1 MRCREEAQRRRRKGA
16 SGSCGWTIPRTS
28 GTSPMRPSTPFQLHP
43 YGARA
48 DGLPSRMHYN
58 ASLDRTQSRTRL
70 SQSTAAR
77 FEIKHRSYLTPE
89 GTLSGTPPKIARD
102 PDLLTRLYRMMVL
115 VRTFD
120 SKAVALQRTGQ
131 LGTYA
136 SCLGHE
142 ATHVGIGAAMA
153 PEDVFFPMYREY
165 GTQLWRG
172 VHMDEILAFWG
183 GDERGNAFRDQPH
196 DFPWAVPIAT
206 QTLHAAGAALA
217 FKLRGERRVAVTV
230 IGDGGTSQG
239 DFYEALNAA
248 GAFHA
253 PCVFVIANNQWAIS
267 VPLRQ
272 QTACETLAQK
282 AIAAGIPGE
291 QVDGNDILAVHA
303 VLTEAVERAR
313 EGGGPSVIE
322 ALTYRLSDH
331 TTADDARRY
340 RPAAEV
346 EAAREREPIGR
357 FKRFLIAKGYWD
369 EERETGLA
377 SECQQAVDT
386 AVQAY
391 LAYGQ
396 PKLEDLFDY
405 TFAELPQSLCA
416 QRDSLTARGR
426 DHG

>member
-1 MRCREEAQRRRRKGA
+1 
-16 SGSCGWTIPRTS
+16 
-28 GTSPMRPSTPFQLHP
+28 L
-43 YGARA
+43 
-48 DGLPSRMHYN
+48 
-58 ASLDRTQSRTRL
+58 TQST
-70 SQSTAAR
+70 TAR
-77 FEIKHRSYLTPE
+77 FEIKRRAYLSPE
-89 GTLSGTPPKIARD
+89 GKLTGAPPKIAAD
-102 PDLLTRLYRMMVL
+102 PDLLIRLYRMMVL
-115 VRTFD
+115 VRIFD

-142 ATHVGIGAAMA
+142 ATHIGIGAAMA
-153 PEDVFFPMYREY
+153 KEDVFFPMYREY

-217 FKLRGERRVAVTV
+217 FKLRGEPRVAVTV

-248 GAFHA
+248 GAFQA

-267 VPLRQ
+267 VPLKM

-291 QVDGNDILAVHA
+291 QVDGNDILAVHTA
-303 VLTEAVERAR
+303 MTEAIARAR
-313 EGGGPSVIE
+313 DGGGPSLIE

-340 RPAAEV
+340 RPSEEV
-346 EAAREREPIGR
+346 DAARKREPIGR
-357 FKRFLIAKGYWD
+357 FKRFLLTQGFWD
-369 EERETGLA
+369 EERENALL
-377 SECQQAVDT
+377 SECQQAVDE
-386 AVQAY
+386 AVRVY
-391 LAYGQ
+391 LALGK

-405 TFAELPQSLCA
+405 TFAELPESLRA
-416 QRDSLTARGR
+416 QRDAFIAGGVN
-426 DHG
+426 HG

>member
-1 MRCREEAQRRRRKGA
+1 M
-16 SGSCGWTIPRTS
+16 
-28 GTSPMRPSTPFQLHP
+28 
-43 YGARA
+43 
-48 DGLPSRMHYN
+48 
-58 ASLDRTQSRTRL
+58 TQT
-70 SQSTAAR
+70 TVAR
-77 FEIKHRSYLTPE
+77 FEIKRRAYLSPA
-89 GTLSGTPPKIARD
+89 GKLAGAAPQIASD
-102 PDLLTRLYRMMVL
+102 SDLLIRMYQMMVR
-115 VRTFD
+115 VRLFD
-120 SKAVALQRTGQ
+120 SKAIALQRTGQ

-217 FKLRGERRVAVTV
+217 FKLKGEKRVAVTV

-248 GAFHA
+248 GAYRA
-253 PCVFVIANNQWAIS
+253 PCVFVVANNQWAIS
-267 VPLRQ
+267 VPLKL

-291 QVDGNDILAVHA
+291 QVDGNDILAVYTA
-303 VLTEAVERAR
+303 MSEALERAR
-313 EGGGPSVIE
+313 QGEGPTVIE
-322 ALTYRLSDH
+322 AMTYRLSDH

-340 RPAAEV
+340 RPTEEV
-346 EAAREREPIGR
+346 DAAREKEPIGR
-357 FKRFLIAKGYWD
+357 FKRFLMAQGFWD
-369 EERETGLA
+369 EKREETLLA
-377 SECQQAVDT
+377 GCQKEIDE

-391 LAYGQ
+391 LAFGK

-405 TFAELPQSLCA
+405 TFAQLPESLRA
-416 QRDSLTARGR
+416 QRDALLASGGSH
-426 DHG
+426 HG

>member
-1 MRCREEAQRRRRKGA
+1 MA
-16 SGSCGWTIPRTS
+16 
-28 GTSPMRPSTPFQLHP
+28 
-43 YGARA
+43 
-48 DGLPSRMHYN
+48 
-58 ASLDRTQSRTRL
+58 
-70 SQSTAAR
+70 QSTTAR
-77 FEIKHRSYLTPE
+77 FEIKRRAYLSPE
-89 GTLSGTPPKIARD
+89 GTLTGSPPGIASD
-102 PDLLTRLYRMMVL
+102 PELLIRLYRMMVL
-115 VRTFD
+115 VRIFD

-142 ATHVGIGAAMA
+142 AIHVGIGAAMA
-153 PEDVFFPMYREY
+153 EDDVFFPMYREY

-217 FKLRGERRVAVTV
+217 FKLRGEPRVAVAV

-239 DFYEALNAA
+239 DFYEALNAS
-248 GAFHA
+248 GAFKA

-267 VPLRQ
+267 VPLKQ
-272 QTACETLAQK
+272 QTACATLAQK

-291 QVDGNDILAVHA
+291 QVDGNDILAVQTVMA
-303 VLTEAVERAR
+303 EAIARAR
-313 EGGGPSVIE
+313 TGGGPSLIE

-340 RPAAEV
+340 RASEEV
-346 EAAREREPIGR
+346 EAARGREPIGR
-357 FKRFLIAKGYWD
+357 FKRFLLAKRYWD
-369 EERETGLA
+369 EEREAALL
-377 SECQQAVDT
+377 SDCQREVDE

-391 LAYGQ
+391 LALGK

-405 TFAELPQSLCA
+405 TFAELPESLRA
-416 QRDSLTARGR
+416 QRDGLITGGAN
-426 DHG
+426 HG

>member
-1 MRCREEAQRRRRKGA
+1 MPAKRRGPPELA
-16 SGSCGWTIPRTS
+16 P
-28 GTSPMRPSTPFQLHP
+28 PFP
-43 YGARA
+43 G
-48 DGLPSRMHYN
+48 HYN
-58 ASLDRTQSRTRL
+58 AWHDPSLMRPDL
-70 SQSTAAR
+70 SLQTTAR
-77 FEIKHRSYLTPE
+77 FEIKRRAYLSPE
-89 GTLSGTPPKIARD
+89 GTLLGKPPKIATD
-102 PDLLTRLYRMMVL
+102 ADLLIRLYRMMVA
-115 VRTFD
+115 VRIFD

-153 PEDVFFPMYREY
+153 EEDVFFPMYREY
-165 GTQLWRG
+165 GTQIWRG

-183 GDERGNAFRDQPH
+183 GDERGNAFRDQKL

-217 FKLRGERRVAVTV
+217 FKLKGQRRVAVTV

-248 GAFHA
+248 GAFGA

-267 VPLRQ
+267 VPLRL

-303 VLTEAVERAR
+303 AMTEALARAR

-340 RPAAEV
+340 RPAEEV
-346 EAAREREPIGR
+346 DEARKREPLER
-357 FKRFLIAKGYWD
+357 FKRFLLAQGFWD
-369 EERETGLA
+369 ETRETALR
-377 SECQQAVDT
+377 SECQEAVDD
-386 AVQAY
+386 AVRRY
-391 LAYGQ
+391 LDLGQ
-396 PKLEDLFDY
+396 PGLADLFDY
-405 TFAELPQSLCA
+405 TFAELPESLRA
-416 QRDSLTARGR
+416 QRDALLADRAH
-426 DHG
+426 HG